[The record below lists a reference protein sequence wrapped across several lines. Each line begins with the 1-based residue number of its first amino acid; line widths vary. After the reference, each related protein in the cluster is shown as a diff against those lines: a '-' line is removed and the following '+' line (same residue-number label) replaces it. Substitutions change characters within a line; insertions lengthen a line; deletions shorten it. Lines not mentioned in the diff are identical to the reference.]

1 MNAKVTSVRYPPC
14 GVWMVEKNEFGAYSV
29 IPELEEIRREWIRMG
44 LEKVPIEYSE
54 EDLTILHQLGVKIVG
69 CTQHCGILI
78 VPL

>member
-1 MNAKVTSVRYPPC
+1 MEKLRAQVSSMRRLDS
-14 GVWMVEKNEFGAYSV
+14 GKNEFGAYSV